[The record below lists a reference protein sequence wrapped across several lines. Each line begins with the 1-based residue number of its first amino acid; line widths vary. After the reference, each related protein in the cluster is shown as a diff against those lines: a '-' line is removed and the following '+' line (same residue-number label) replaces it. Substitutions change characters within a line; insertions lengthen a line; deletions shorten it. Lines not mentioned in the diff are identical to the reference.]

1 MSNVT
6 LTYNPYDHAVHEDPY
21 PTYALLREQAPL
33 YRNHEMDFWALTR
46 HADVYAA
53 GRDAATYSNS
63 YGVSL
68 ELWSPDMAK
77 RSSFIAMDPPDHTR
91 FRALISRGFTPRRV
105 ADLEPRIRDIT
116 RGYLQAALDAGGE
129 FDFITDL
136 AEKIPADV
144 ISELI
149 GVPAADRAQIL
160 QWSNENLLRDEVTG
174 GVTEVSAAATMKL
187 MGYYQ
192 ELIADRRARPGDDMV
207 SALIEAEID
216 GERLSDSD
224 IGAVLLLLG
233 VAGNESTT
241 KVLGNAWYQAARHP
255 GQRSI
260 AFQPGRV
267 PAWVEETLRHD
278 SSGQMAAR
286 LVTRDVEWHGTVVP
300 AGSRLLLVYAAANH
314 DPRVFRDP
322 ERFDLDRD
330 HSKTLT
336 FGTGPHFCLGAALA
350 RLETRVVL
358 EELVAAVEED
368 YQVGTPAR
376 MHHPNIRGFRSLP
389 TMVKAR

>member
-1 MSNVT
+1 MSDVT
-6 LTYNPYDHAVHEDPY
+6 LSYSPYDYAMHEDPY
-21 PTYALLREQAPL
+21 PTYARLREEAPI
-33 YRNHEMDFWALTR
+33 YRNEDVDFWALTR

-53 GRDAATYSNS
+53 GRDFATYSNS

-68 ELWSPDMAK
+68 ELWAPDMAK
-77 RSSFIAMDPPDHTR
+77 RSSFIAMDPPEHTR

-105 ADLEPRIRDIT
+105 ADLESRIRDIT
-116 RGYLQAALDAGGE
+116 RGHLQAALDAGGE

-144 ISELI
+144 ICSLI

-160 QWSNENLLRDEVTG
+160 RWSNENLLRGEVTG
-174 GVTEVSAAATMKL
+174 AVTAASAAATRAL
-187 MGYYQ
+187 MSYYAQ
-192 ELIADRRARPGDDMV
+192 LIADRRARPGDDLV
-207 SALIEAEID
+207 SALIAAEID
-216 GERLSDSD
+216 GERLSDTD

-241 KVLGNAWYQAARHP
+241 KILGNAWYQAARHP
-255 GQRSI
+255 DQRRA

-267 PAWVEETLRHD
+267 PAWVEETLRYD

-300 AGSRLLLVYAAANH
+300 AGSRLLLVFAAANH
-314 DPRVFRDP
+314 DPRVFPDP

-336 FGTGPHFCLGAALA
+336 FGTGPHFCLGASLA

-358 EELVAAVEED
+358 EELVAAVDED
-368 YQVGTPAR
+368 YQVGTPVR